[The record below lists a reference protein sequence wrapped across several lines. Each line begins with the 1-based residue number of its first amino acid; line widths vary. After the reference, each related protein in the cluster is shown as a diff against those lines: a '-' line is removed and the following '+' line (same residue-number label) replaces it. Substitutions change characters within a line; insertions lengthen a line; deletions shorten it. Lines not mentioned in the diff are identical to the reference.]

1 MTSLNR
7 FLFSSFWW
15 LCKHINMNWS
25 VALMQAALRD
35 RTFPVK
41 TNFDAVLKTTI
52 WNRCFSN
59 PIGIAA
65 GIDNQGHFLDELINI
80 GFGFGEFGSLTLNPC
95 AHDRTVLYVPRKK
108 SIVNQTV
115 GYPNK
120 GLVTVLPTLINR
132 RSNSH
137 FVGINISPMPDSQ
150 AGENEFR
157 NVLSSYDADFVQ
169 SAQKC
174 APYCDYF
181 VLNLTDTSCNLC
193 RLISDESTL
202 LPLLEKV
209 KEALSQA
216 ALQNPPKLVVK
227 VPLTLT
233 PLEIPLVVDILMR
246 GGVDGVLIGGGLAVD
261 KNTNLLSINQR
272 GVLCGGLIRDK
283 NTEMIRQFYQQTKGQ
298 LPIIACGGVFSG
310 QDAFDKIAAGASLVQ
325 VYSAL
330 FYRGPMSGALISNEL
345 ARILKSKGFASVNDA
360 IGCEY
365 I

>member
-1 MTSLNR
+1 MASLNG

-25 VALMQAALRD
+25 SALMQAALRD
-35 RTFPVK
+35 KTFPAK
-41 TNFDAVLKTTI
+41 THFDSVLKTSV
-52 WNRCFSN
+52 WNRVFDN
-59 PIGIAA
+59 PIGISA
-65 GIDNQGHFLDELINI
+65 GVDNTGNFLDELIKI

-95 AHDRTVLYVPRKK
+95 SPERRVVYFTRKK

-115 GYPNK
+115 GYSNK
-120 GLVTVLPTLINR
+120 GLVAVLPKLINR
-132 RSNSH
+132 RSNSN
-137 FVGINISPMPDSQ
+137 FVGINIAPLPDTQMS
-150 AGENEFR
+150 EFG

-169 SAQKC
+169 AAQKC

-181 VLNLTDTSCNLC
+181 VMNLTDTSCNLC
-193 RLISDESTL
+193 KLISDESTI
-202 LPLLEKV
+202 LPLLIKV
-209 KEALSQA
+209 KEALTQA

-233 PLEIPLVVDILMR
+233 PLEIPLVADILMR
-246 GGVDGVLIGGGLAVD
+246 AGVDGVIVGGGLAVD
-261 KNTNLLSINQR
+261 KNTTLVSIQQR
-272 GVLCGGLIRDK
+272 GVLCGSLIRDK
-283 NTEMIRQFYQQTKGQ
+283 NTEMIRQFYQQTRGQ

-330 FYRGPMSGALISNEL
+330 LYRGPMAGSQISNEL
-345 ARILKSKGFASVNDA
+345 ARILKSRGFASVNEA